1 MAPTPLAKFPRPSL
15 AVEPSAVLDM
25 LSMFGLPGYQCA
37 VGLAVFTSESFLDAY
52 AFNLVNDPHA
62 EHHHS
67 IDAGY
72 TAINFTYYWPLSVA
86 FRPQT
91 FPPLT
96 SRQVFDPVCATAAA
110 VIIFVDAGGRAN
122 PVKGWSRWT
131 QFKNGKYLPHRAGAI
146 ALAKTNG
153 ARATST
159 TCIRRR
165 STRPG
170 TCGPITGPE
179 RGSPPVESRDLGGIR
194 IWA

>member
-1 MAPTPLAKFPRPSL
+1 VVDDTETDGLLMAATPLAKFPRPSL

-25 LSMFGLPGYQCA
+25 LSMFGLAGYQCA

-52 AFNLVNDPHA
+52 SFNLVTDPDA

-72 TAINFTYYWPLSVA
+72 TAINFTFYWPLCVA

-91 FPPLT
+91 YPPLT

-110 VIIFVDAGGRAN
+110 VIIYVDAGGRAN

-131 QFKNGKYLPHRAGAI
+131 QFKNGKYLPHRAAAL
-146 ALAKTNG
+146 ALAKTKWG
-153 ARATST
+153 
-159 TCIRRR
+159 
-165 STRPG
+165 PG
-170 TCGPITGPE
+170 YVNHLDPAPVDPADYLRTHTG
-179 RGSPPVESRDLGGIR
+179 V
-194 IWA
+194 